1 MRETYQPPT
10 TSPAGPSHD
19 HTHPH
24 HSRTH
29 PRHSRT
35 HPRHSRVGG
44 NPPRCVHTPGETA
57 LLPTSTEIDTIRQN
71 PTKFYRNS
79 CARTRARG
87 GGVSFP
93 SHHSPQRRPVHNHRG
108 YEDNQFYPPPTSQ
121 TIYAWKEIPSKTA
134 IDIFS
139 MMAIYS
145 CTSQGAPIVVD
156 GERSPIN
163 QIFLAALASPS
174 IHPSPIHGFVPF
186 RCALPGAVLS
196 RHPACGSR
204 DPRTERL

>member
-10 TSPAGPSHD
+10 TSPAGLSHD

-29 PRHSRT
+29 PRHSR
-35 HPRHSRVGG
+35 VGG
-44 NPPRCVHTPGETA
+44 NPPPLRPHSRRDGPPPDVDRNRH
-57 LLPTSTEIDTIRQN
+57 N

-79 CARTRARG
+79 CVRTRARG

-108 YEDNQFYPPPTSQ
+108 YEDSQFYPPPTSQ
-121 TIYAWKEIPSKTA
+121 TIYAWKEIPLKTA

-145 CTSQGAPIVVD
+145 CASQGAPIVVD
-156 GERSPIN
+156 GERSPSN

-186 RCALPGAVLS
+186 RCALSGAVPS

-204 DPRTERL
+204 APRTECL